1 MSPPIDAPTPST
13 RTGVR
18 GRRAFGWRAAVLS
31 IATALAA
38 VAAFAHAPNA
48 AAQGGGGLSLDVH
61 RWRVV
66 TRDSG
71 PVNYYRVIDDP
82 SMPFLRAEYRPPLA
96 TTVLG
101 FQLPDEER
109 ERARH
114 LRWSWRARTLPR
126 NANECAKGA
135 EDAAAT
141 VYATWK
147 RGLRWYTLKYQWSSV
162 GAKGSVCNRK
172 RNPFVAQQAVIL
184 QAGGPLNEW
193 RQESIDLDAEFRKHF
208 AGGDPKAEVPPFAGV
223 GILTDGDQ
231 TGSESAADY
240 AAFVVSP

>member
-1 MSPPIDAPTPST
+1 MSPPAYAPTHSPRAT
-13 RTGVR
+13 PR
-18 GRRAFGWRAAVLS
+18 GRLASAGRAAALS
-31 IATALAA
+31 LAAA
-38 VAAFAHAPNA
+38 VAVAVAYAPNA
-48 AAQGGGGLSLDVH
+48 AATGGAGLSLDVH

-71 PVNYYRVIDDP
+71 PVNYYRVVDDP
-82 SMPFLRAEYRPPLA
+82 AMPFLRAEYRAPLA

-101 FQLPDEER
+101 FQLPDEQR
-109 ERARH
+109 TRARR
-114 LRWSWRARTLPR
+114 LSWSWRAQTLPR
-126 NANECAKGA
+126 GANECAKGA

-147 RGLRWYTLKYQWSSV
+147 RGLRWYTLKYQWSSI

-172 RNPFVAQQAVIL
+172 RNPLVAQQAVIL
-184 QAGGPLNEW
+184 ESGGPLNEW
-193 RQESIDLDAEFRKHF
+193 RRESLDLDAEFRKHF
-208 AGGDPKAEVPPFAGV
+208 AGGDPQAEVPPFVGV

-231 TGSESAADY
+231 TGTDSAADY